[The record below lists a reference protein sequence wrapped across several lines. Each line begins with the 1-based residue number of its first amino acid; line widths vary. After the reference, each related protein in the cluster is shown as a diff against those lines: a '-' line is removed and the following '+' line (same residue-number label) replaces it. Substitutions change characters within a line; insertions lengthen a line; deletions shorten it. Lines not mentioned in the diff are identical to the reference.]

1 MFTSMLELKSVSINY
16 GPVKAVHSASLVINK
31 GELVALLGANGAGKT
46 SIINA
51 ISGAVPI
58 SAGEIVFLNERING
72 LAPAKL
78 ASLGIIQVPEGR
90 RIFPLLTVG
99 ENLMVGAY
107 LQRDKKTINKNL
119 ERVMN
124 LFPILKEKFK
134 QNGRELSGGQQQMLA
149 FGRAL
154 MADPV
159 LLMMDEPSLGLSPL
173 LTQEMGRQIGE
184 INREGTTILLVEQ
197 NARMG
202 LTLSTKGYVLVNG
215 RVAISGSS
223 AELLGDD
230 MVREAYLGM

>member
-1 MFTSMLELKSVSINY
+1 MLELKSVSINY
-16 GPVKAVHSASLVINK
+16 GAVKAVHSASLEINK

-58 SAGEIVFLNERING
+58 SAGEIVFGNERING
-72 LAPAKL
+72 LSPAGV

-90 RIFPLLTVG
+90 RIFPFLTVG

-107 LQRDKKTINKNL
+107 LQKDKKTINKNL

-124 LFPILKEKFK
+124 IFPILKEKFK

-173 LTQEMGRQIGE
+173 LTQEMARHIGE

-215 RVAISGSS
+215 QVAISGSS

-230 MVREAYLGM
+230 MVRQAYLGM

>member
-1 MFTSMLELKSVSINY
+1 MLELKSVSINY
-16 GPVKAVHSASLVINK
+16 GAVKAVHSASLEINK

-51 ISGAVPI
+51 ISGAVPVA
-58 SAGEIVFLNERING
+58 AGEIVFGNERING
-72 LAPAKL
+72 LSPARV

-90 RIFPLLTVG
+90 RIFPFLTVG

-107 LQRDKKTINKNL
+107 LQKDKKTISRNL

-173 LTQEMGRQIGE
+173 LTQEMAGHIGE

-215 RVAISGSS
+215 QVAISGSS
-223 AELLGDD
+223 SELLGDD
-230 MVREAYLGM
+230 LVRQAYLGM